1 MQTHHH
7 RNDQTGR
14 PEVIPFSVGTQCD
27 DAIVADDDEPRRF
40 ALTALPDSAGHVLA
54 AIENMSRRLED
65 LARELNCLGYF
76 EDDDDLPRAA

>member
-1 MQTHHH
+1 MRTHHH

-14 PEVIPFSVGTQCD
+14 PEVIPFPAGTPCD
-27 DAIVADDDEPRRF
+27 GSIAASDDESSRF

-76 EDDDDLPRAA
+76 EDDDFTRAA